1 MEILSRYHKH
11 NILGGDSMEL
21 ENNTVVTVTLSSWSF
36 CSALTAPGPC
46 AFSLPPRSPPD
57 QARYLRGGRRAPLL
71 Q

>member
-1 MEILSRYHKH
+1 MER
-11 NILGGDSMEL
+11 